1 MNIRLMHWKTR
12 LEIVGIVHGLW
23 NATLS
28 MDGPSF
34 EHWVLLAAQMLLAS
48 TRSGAFM
55 SNARSVLFLLA
66 AGLQPICSLVWDEIL
81 AIKKNANP
89 KVTNPNR
96 QV

>member
-48 TRSGAFM
+48 TRSGTFV
-55 SNARSVLFLLA
+55 SNARSVLYLLA
-66 AGLQPICSLVWDEIL
+66 AGLQPICSIVWERVV
-81 AIKKNANP
+81 AFSRK
-89 KVTNPNR
+89 R
-96 QV
+96 C